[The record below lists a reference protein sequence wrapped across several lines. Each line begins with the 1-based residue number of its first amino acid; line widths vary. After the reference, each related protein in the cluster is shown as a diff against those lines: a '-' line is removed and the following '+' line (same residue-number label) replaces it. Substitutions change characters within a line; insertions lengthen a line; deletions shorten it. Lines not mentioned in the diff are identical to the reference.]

1 MPREPTDAIPRTCRL
16 NTDVPQVTQV
26 LNLTKIHK
34 PEIKCRRHPVT
45 AQETGVLYE
54 NTVNMIY
61 TVCVQIM
68 DFFVKVRIKS
78 SSGLNM
84 KTLA

>member
-1 MPREPTDAIPRTCRL
+1 M
-16 NTDVPQVTQV
+16 
-26 LNLTKIHK
+26 
-34 PEIKCRRHPVT
+34 

-84 KTLA
+84 KTLAQLQYHEHIDTSVLQFEICVQPEEF

>member
-1 MPREPTDAIPRTCRL
+1 M
-16 NTDVPQVTQV
+16 
-26 LNLTKIHK
+26 
-34 PEIKCRRHPVT
+34 T

-54 NTVNMIY
+54 NIVNMIY

-68 DFFVKVRIKS
+68 DFVVKVRIKS